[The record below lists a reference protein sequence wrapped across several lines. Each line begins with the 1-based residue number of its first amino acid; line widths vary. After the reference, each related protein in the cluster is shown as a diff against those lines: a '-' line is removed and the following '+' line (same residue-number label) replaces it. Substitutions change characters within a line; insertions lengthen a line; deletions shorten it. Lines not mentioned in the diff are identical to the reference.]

1 MPESKSAPLDCFPTE
16 LQRAFATQML
26 VEALEAAE
34 PHTARGASV
43 VSWVGAAALGQT
55 ASTGMQRA
63 ADLARLARPHHHGL
77 SLRRW
82 RRQRRACCGVC
93 WCQAR
98 LLPRQRP
105 RPAVLRPLPAVLRR
119 GRRRA
124 RFKAAL
130 LPIQPLASC
139 AATADGTR
147 GLAPVASLRCAI
159 RLVPSG
165 AHLGHRDALRQRADL
180 ARPLAARDRGQR

>member
-1 MPESKSAPLDCFPTE
+1 MYWLEGVRENHRIRNIAVQLSTVPYPKYSSWQLNRSETGPTYSKPRQAAGVNACPGTIRLPPRLELAVRSLAAVVNIEVDPSRVGAARLPESKSAPLDCFPTE

-43 VSWVGAAALGQT
+43 VSWVGAAALDQT

-82 RRQRRACCGVC
+82 RRQRRA
-93 WCQAR
+93 
-98 LLPRQRP
+98 
-105 RPAVLRPLPAVLRR
+105 
-119 GRRRA
+119 
-124 RFKAAL
+124 
-130 LPIQPLASC
+130 
-139 AATADGTR
+139 
-147 GLAPVASLRCAI
+147 
-159 RLVPSG
+159 
-165 AHLGHRDALRQRADL
+165 
-180 ARPLAARDRGQR
+180 